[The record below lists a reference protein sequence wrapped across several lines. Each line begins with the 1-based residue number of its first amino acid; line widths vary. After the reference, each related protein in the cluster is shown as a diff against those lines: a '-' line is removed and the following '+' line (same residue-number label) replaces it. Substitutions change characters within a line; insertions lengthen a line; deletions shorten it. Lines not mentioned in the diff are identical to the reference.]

1 MKTMRSR
8 QSQFGGTILGIIL
21 GILFG
26 LAVAVAVALYEGKV
40 PVPFTNH
47 NQPRSADQD
56 AAEAERNR
64 NWDPNAPL
72 GGRNSGV
79 RQPTISG
86 AVGGASPAA
95 PSDPVATT
103 TLPPQPTLVPDADV
117 PPPPKPPAS
126 KPAATAA
133 TTPKPSEDPLGDL
146 LRERSGRA
154 ANTNSGDPFTY
165 YVQAGAFR
173 ASADADAQRARLNL
187 LGIQARVTERE
198 QAGRT
203 VYRVRVGPFDNKEA
217 ADRAKSQLDTNSVDS
232 ALVRVQR

>member
-1 MKTMRSR
+1 MRTLR
-8 QSQFGGTILGIIL
+8 LRKSQFGGTILGIIL

-26 LAVAVAVALYEGKV
+26 LAVAVAVALYVGKV

-47 NQPRSADQD
+47 NQPRTPAQD

-79 RQPTISG
+79 RQPSISG
-86 AVGGASPAA
+86 AVGGASPAQPA
-95 PSDPVATT
+95 TPPETT
-103 TLPPQPTLVPDADV
+103 TRPEPSLVPDTPEPPA
-117 PPPPKPPAS
+117 PPPKPAAS
-126 KPAATAA
+126 KPAP
-133 TTPKPSEDPLGDL
+133 TPKPSEDPLGDM
-146 LRERSGRA
+146 LRERAGRE
-154 ANTNSGDPFTY
+154 ANTKSSDPFTY

-173 ASADADAQRARLNL
+173 SQTDAEAQRARLNL

-203 VYRVRVGPFDNKEA
+203 VYRVRVGPFDNKDS
-217 ADRAKSQLDTNSVDS
+217 ADKAKAQLDNNRVDS

>member
-1 MKTMRSR
+1 MTLQTR
-8 QSQFGGTILGIIL
+8 QSQHGGTILGIIL

-26 LAVAVAVALYEGKV
+26 LAVAVAVALYVGKV

-47 NQPRSADQD
+47 NQPRTADQD

-64 NWDPNAPL
+64 NWDPNSPL
-72 GGRNSGV
+72 GSRGTGV
-79 RQPTISG
+79 RQPSVTG
-86 AVGGASPAA
+86 AVGGALVPPA
-95 PSDPVATT
+95 DDNVATT
-103 TLPPQPTLVPDADV
+103 TLPPPQPSLVPDSDTT

-126 KPAATAA
+126 KPAPSA
-133 TTPKPSEDPLGDL
+133 KPSDDPLGDL
-146 LRERSGRA
+146 LRERAGTA
-154 ANTNSGDPFTY
+154 ANARSGDPFTY

-173 ASADADAQRARLNL
+173 SSTDADAQRARLGM

-217 ADRAKSQLDTNSVDS
+217 ADRAKAQLDNNSVDS

>member
-1 MKTMRSR
+1 MKTMRLR

-26 LAVAVAVALYEGKV
+26 LAVAVAVALYVGKV

-95 PSDPVATT
+95 SSPPATT
-103 TLPPQPTLVPDADV
+103 QPPQPTLVPDADV
-117 PPPPKPPAS
+117 PPPKPPAS
-126 KPAATAA
+126 KPAAT
-133 TTPKPSEDPLGDL
+133 PKPSDDPLGDL

-173 ASADADAQRARLNL
+173 SSTDADAQRARLNL
-187 LGIQARVTERE
+187 MGIQARVTERE

-217 ADRAKSQLDTNSVDS
+217 ADRAKSQLDNNSVDS

>member
-1 MKTMRSR
+1 MRTLR
-8 QSQFGGTILGIIL
+8 LRKSQFGGTILGIIL

-26 LAVAVAVALYEGKV
+26 LAVAVAVALYVGKV

-47 NQPRSADQD
+47 NQPRTPAQD

-79 RQPTISG
+79 RQPSE
-86 AVGGASPAA
+86 PAA
-95 PSDPVATT
+95 
-103 TLPPQPTLVPDADV
+103 
-117 PPPPKPPAS
+117 PPPKPAAS
-126 KPAATAA
+126 KPAP
-133 TTPKPSEDPLGDL
+133 TPKPSEDPLGDM
-146 LRERSGRA
+146 LRERAGRE
-154 ANTNSGDPFTY
+154 ANTKSSDPFTY

-173 ASADADAQRARLNL
+173 SQTDAEAQRARLNL

-203 VYRVRVGPFDNKEA
+203 VYRVRVGPFDNKDS
-217 ADRAKSQLDTNSVDS
+217 ADKAKAQLDNNSVDS